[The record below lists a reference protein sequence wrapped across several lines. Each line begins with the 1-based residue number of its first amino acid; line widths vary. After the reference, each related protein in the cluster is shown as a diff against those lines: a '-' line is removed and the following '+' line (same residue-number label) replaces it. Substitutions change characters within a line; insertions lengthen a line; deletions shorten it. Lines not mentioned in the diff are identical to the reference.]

1 VQLPE
6 ILSTK
11 VVARS
16 RLFQIE
22 EVELRFANGA
32 RRTYERMPGFGRP
45 AVMVAAVNDADE
57 VLLIREY
64 AAGFHEN
71 QLTLPKGAAEPG
83 ESLAEAANREL
94 KEEVGFGARRIQWL
108 KSLNLSPGHMGFTI
122 NVMLARDLYPERLP
136 ADEPEPPEVVPWP
149 LARVDELVERE
160 DFAEARALAAL
171 LLLRIDHE
179 RGGRI
184 ARRSA

>member
-1 VQLPE
+1 LRLPQ

-11 VVARS
+11 TIARS
-16 RLFQIE
+16 RLFRIE
-22 EVELRFANGA
+22 ELELEFANGA
-32 RRTYERMPGFGRP
+32 RRTYERLPGFGLP
-45 AVMVAAVNDADE
+45 AVMVIAVNEADE

-71 QLTLPKGAAEPG
+71 QLTLPKGAAEAG
-83 ESLAEAANREL
+83 ESLVDAANREL
-94 KEEVGFGARRIQWL
+94 REEVGFGARRIEFL

-122 NVMLARDLYPERLP
+122 NVMLAEDLYPAKLP

-149 LARVDELVERE
+149 LERLDELVARN

-171 LLLRIDHE
+171 YLLQLR
-179 RGGRI
+179 RRYLQSGRE
-184 ARRSA
+184 AR

>member
-1 VQLPE
+1 VRLPE
-6 ILSTK
+6 ILSSK
-11 VVARS
+11 VVART

-22 EVELRFANGA
+22 EIELRFGNGA

-45 AVMVAAVNDADE
+45 AVMVAAVNARDE

-71 QLTLPKGAAEPG
+71 QLTLPKGAAETG
-83 ESLAEAANREL
+83 ESLEQAADREL
-94 KEEVGFGARRIQWL
+94 KEEVGFGARRIEWL
-108 KSLNLSPGHMGFTI
+108 KALNLSPGHMGFTI

-136 ADEPEPPEVVPWP
+136 ADEPELPEVVPWP
-149 LARVDELVERE
+149 IARIDELVLRT

-171 LLLRIDHE
+171 LLLQLHMRRED
-179 RGGRI
+179 
-184 ARRSA
+184 ARTET

>member
-1 VQLPE
+1 MRLPE
-6 ILSTK
+6 ILSAR

-22 EVELRFANGA
+22 EIDLRFANGA

-45 AVMVAAVNDADE
+45 AVMVAAVNADDE

-71 QLTLPKGAAEPG
+71 QLTLPKGAAETG
-83 ESLAEAANREL
+83 ESLEQAADREL
-94 KEEVGFGARRIQWL
+94 KEEVGFGARRIEWL

-149 LARVDELVERE
+149 IDRIDELVQRA

-171 LLLRIDHE
+171 LLVQLRLQ
-179 RGGRI
+179 R
-184 ARRSA
+184 